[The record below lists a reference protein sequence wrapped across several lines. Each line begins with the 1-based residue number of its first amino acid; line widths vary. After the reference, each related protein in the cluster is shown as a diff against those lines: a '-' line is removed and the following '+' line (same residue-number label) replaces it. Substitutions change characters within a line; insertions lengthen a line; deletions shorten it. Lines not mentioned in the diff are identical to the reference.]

1 MGSANLTEEFFLY
14 LANILYEDPPR
25 NLSDMIFFIKD
36 FMENN
41 PKISNQEIEEVSQKI
56 LT

>member
-1 MGSANLTEEFFLY
+1 MGSANLSEEFFLY

-41 PKISNQEIEEVSQKI
+41 PKISNQEIEEVSQKV